1 MPIKVLSPEVVAK
14 IAAGEVVERPASVVK
29 ELVENALDAGAGE
42 ISVEIQN
49 GGVALIRVS
58 DNGMGIPPAEASLS
72 FQRHAT
78 SKIAG
83 MQDLENIS
91 SLGFRGEALA
101 SIASVAQ
108 VEMLTRIQG
117 EDAGLYLVVKNGI
130 MIERSP
136 RVRTSGTTITVRNLF
151 STIPARLKFLKSPAT
166 ENSHVSNTIQH
177 YALAYPEVKFSLF
190 IEGRRSL
197 QTPGSG
203 KLRECIIAVYG
214 HEFGE
219 AMLET
224 VAEDSP
230 GDNGI
235 GVSGF
240 VSPPALSRSNYN
252 YISFFIN
259 RRWARSRALT
269 FAVEEAYRGM
279 LMTGKHPA
287 AVLNISLPFPE
298 VDVNVHPTKMEVRFR
313 NEPAVFSMVQKKVRK
328 TLLQQSPVPETA
340 AGRTSMPPEEPVQAL
355 WESLNRDSIPT
366 ERKAAGTSGQNI
378 VRSELPIL
386 RVLGQLSNTYVIAEG
401 PQGLYLID
409 QHAAHER
416 VIYDDLIN
424 QRKAREVISQGM
436 LQPLTLELNA
446 GQDEIMKEKGQELP
460 GFGFTLE
467 PFGERTYLVRTV
479 PSVLKDGNI
488 SETLMGVIDDLAKGE
503 AKAGWEELIAA
514 SIACHGA
521 VKAGQVLSGEELTEL
536 VRRLEKSDSPRTCPH
551 GRPTMLHLSA
561 DKLEREFGRR

>member
-108 VEMLTRIQG
+108 VEMLTRIQS

-136 RVRTSGTTITVRNLF
+136 RVRTPGTTITVRNLF

-340 AGRTSMPPEEPVQAL
+340 AGRTSIPTEEPVQAL

-521 VKAGQVLSGEELTEL
+521 VKAGQVLSGEELTKL